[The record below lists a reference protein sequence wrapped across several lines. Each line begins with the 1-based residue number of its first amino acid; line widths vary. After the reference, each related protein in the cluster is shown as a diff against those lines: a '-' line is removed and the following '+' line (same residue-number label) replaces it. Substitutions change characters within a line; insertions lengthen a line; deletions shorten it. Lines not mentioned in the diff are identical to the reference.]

1 MGLGS
6 ETLKSRCWRSL
17 PGPAHLLQA
26 SYPVLRVVAWQNDAA
41 FPPLLPLVLRD
52 DPQCLVLLAGFPP
65 DPQHHPIAAPCL
77 VLENHADSTLGQIDG
92 GADEPSSLAFPP
104 PAALQLQVIPDICSE
119 RKTPFYYFLQPLATS
134 VSPPAKWLCSACKM
148 GSHTGTLCMLM
159 QLCHAAP
166 CAAQA
171 GHRVTHLPH
180 QPPPSPWGGD
190 QQQKVGKQ
198 KIDIIRS

>member
-26 SYPVLRVVAWQNDAA
+26 SYPVLHVVAWQNDAA

-77 VLENHADSTLGQIDG
+77 VLENHADSTLGQVDG
-92 GADEPSSLAFPP
+92 GADEPGSLTFPP
-104 PAALQLQVIPDICSE
+104 SAALQLQVILDICSE

-134 VSPPAKWLCSACKM
+134 VSPPGKWLWQRCMAGQCMPAKA
-148 GSHTGTLCMLM
+148 GSHTDTLCVLI
-159 QLCHAAP
+159 QLCHCCP
-166 CAAQA
+166 VQPRQ
-171 GHRVTHLPH
+171 GIESHTSLTSHRPLP
-180 QPPPSPWGGD
+180 W
-190 QQQKVGKQ
+190 
-198 KIDIIRS
+198 

>member
-6 ETLKSRCWRSL
+6 ETLRSRCWRNL

-26 SYPVLRVVAWQNDAA
+26 SYPVLHVVAWQNDAA

-92 GADEPSSLAFPP
+92 GADEPGSLAFPP
-104 PAALQLQVIPDICSE
+104 STALQLQVILDICLG
-119 RKTPFYYFLQPLATS
+119 RKTPFYFFLQPLATS
-134 VSPPAKWLCSACKM
+134 VSPTAKWLWQCCMAVQPHACKS
-148 GSHTGTLCMLM
+148 GVSHQHPLCAHPAVPLLYPV
-159 QLCHAAP
+159 QPRQGIKLHTSLISHHP
-166 CAAQA
+166 
-171 GHRVTHLPH
+171 LP
-180 QPPPSPWGGD
+180 G
-190 QQQKVGKQ
+190 
-198 KIDIIRS
+198 

>member
-41 FPPLLPLVLRD
+41 FPPLLPLVLHD

-119 RKTPFYYFLQPLATS
+119 RKTPFSIIFCSHWQQ
-134 VSPPAKWLCSACKM
+134 VSHLLPSGFAVPVKWDLTPAPFVCSCSCAM
-148 GSHTGTLCMLM
+148 LHPVQHRQGIESHTCLTS
-159 QLCHAAP
+159 HHP
-166 CAAQA
+166 
-171 GHRVTHLPH
+171 LPGEETN
-180 QPPPSPWGGD
+180 SRKWVS
-190 QQQKVGKQ
+190 K
-198 KIDIIRS
+198 RLT